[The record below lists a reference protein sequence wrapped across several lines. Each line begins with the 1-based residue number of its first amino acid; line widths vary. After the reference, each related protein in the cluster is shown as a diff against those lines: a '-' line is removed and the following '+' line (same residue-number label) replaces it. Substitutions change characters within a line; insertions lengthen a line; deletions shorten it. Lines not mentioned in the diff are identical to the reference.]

1 MAAEHG
7 TVIRRSAA
15 PAVAGLLGVATL
27 VAWVWLDQPVA
38 LAVQHLGQDARSIAR
53 LFSALGD
60 SAWILIPSGALLL
73 LRRFGALRRLPAI
86 VLARSRQLFWLVAG
100 TGLLADVIKGVI
112 ARPRPRVWLREGV
125 TDPRFFH
132 WFDAAWA
139 SMPSGH
145 TVTAFTLAFV
155 LARWYPRWAL
165 AAFAI
170 ASGVGLARVALGV
183 HYLSDA
189 VAGAAL
195 AIVCC
200 ALVER
205 TAWWRASPGDPDRR
219 AGLSA

>member
-7 TVIRRSAA
+7 TVIRQSAT
-15 PAVAGLLGVATL
+15 PAVAGLLGAAAL

-60 SAWILIPSGALLL
+60 SAWILMPSGALLL
-73 LRRFGALRRLPAI
+73 LRRLGVLRRLLAT

-100 TGLLADVIKGVI
+100 TGLLAVVIKGVV
-112 ARPRPRVWLREGV
+112 ARPRPKLFLRDGLVE
-125 TDPRFFH
+125 PRGFH

-165 AAFAI
+165 ATFAI
-170 ASGVGLARVALGV
+170 ASGVGLARVALGA
-183 HYLSDA
+183 HYPSDA
-189 VAGAAL
+189 LAGAAL
-195 AIVCC
+195 ALLCC
-200 ALVER
+200 AGVER
-205 TAWWRASPGDPDRR
+205 TAWWRASQGDPGRR
-219 AGLSA
+219 ANPSA